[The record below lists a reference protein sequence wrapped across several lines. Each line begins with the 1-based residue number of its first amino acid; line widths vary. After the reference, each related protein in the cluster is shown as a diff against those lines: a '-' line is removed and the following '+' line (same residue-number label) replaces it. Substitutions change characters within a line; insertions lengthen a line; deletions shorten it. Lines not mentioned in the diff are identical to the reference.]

1 MDPIPPNSADLAETT
16 ESPSS
21 AERRAAVRE
30 HMQALIDVGNHCGAC
45 SGPCCTFRH
54 NTMQI
59 TPLEAIDIV
68 RHLYE
73 TGRHTEAMHSRLV
86 ASVERYD
93 LAALPG
99 DGRRALRKSY
109 TCPFFT
115 LGPRGCS
122 IDPDH
127 KPPGCLAFNPV
138 RPGVTEGGDCASN
151 LAVLERRQSTYA
163 GFEDA
168 RNEALGFA
176 WSKAPI
182 PVAVLALWDH
192 PEFEA

>member
-1 MDPIPPNSADLAETT
+1 MDSNPSNSADPADET
-16 ESPSS
+16 ERPSP
-21 AERRAAVRE
+21 AERRALVRE
-30 HMQALIDVGNHCGAC
+30 HMQALIDTGKHCGAC

-59 TPLEAIDIV
+59 TPLEATDIV
-68 RHLYE
+68 RHLQA
-73 TGRHTEAMHSRLV
+73 TGRHTDAMRSRLV
-86 ASVERYD
+86 SSVERYD

-115 LGPRGCS
+115 AGPRGCS

-138 RPGVTEGGDCASN
+138 RTGVTEGGDCVSD
-151 LAVLERRQSTYA
+151 LGVLERRQSA
-163 GFEDA
+163 HARFEDTQ
-168 RNEALGFA
+168 NERLDFY
-176 WSKAPI
+176 WIKAPI
-182 PVAVLALWDH
+182 PVAVLAVWDR
-192 PEFEA
+192 